1 LIENAKLAAA
11 SGASPRPSSNQFT
24 VRVADNF
31 HYQDESET
39 YTKGSYA
46 TYREAVDAAAQIVC
60 DSLLHLAKPG
70 MGGEELYRLYTSFG
84 EDPFILGA
92 GPDDPPFSGWG
103 YAKRLCGGLRA
114 RSLGMNS

>member
-1 LIENAKLAAA
+1 LSANAKLAAG
-11 SGASPRPSSNQFT
+11 SGAKPTASSNQFI

-70 MGGEELYRLYTSFG
+70 MGGEKLYRAYTMCG
-84 EDPFILGA
+84 EDPFIVGA

-103 YAKRLCGGLRA
+103 YAKRLCDAL
-114 RSLGMNS
+114 